1 MIVKVGDLFVAA
13 VAGAPITTNLFV
25 MEASM
30 QNLMLTNFI
39 GQTNLILLNAKQ
51 EIEVPIK

>member
-1 MIVKVGDLFVAA
+1 
-13 VAGAPITTNLFV
+13 
-25 MEASM
+25 
-30 QNLMLTNFI
+30 LTNFI